1 MEKYLYIWLLLINL
15 ITFAVFGFDKA
26 KAVRGKY
33 RIKEATLLTF
43 SLLGG
48 ALGGVFGMYVFHH
61 KTKKPLF
68 RLGVPLILIAWAAVL
83 VVFYLKILPIC

>member
-43 SLLGG
+43 ALLGG
-48 ALGGVFGMYVFHH
+48 ALGGIFGMYAFHH
-61 KTKKPLF
+61 KTKKSLF
-68 RLGVPLILIAWAAVL
+68 KFGVPLILIAWAVVL
-83 VVFYLKILPIC
+83 VVFYFKILPIC